1 MTFLSNPVVVIVL
14 IALLC
19 LGGVFVFARVVS
31 GPPSMGGGVTG
42 KPKSPTD
49 PTGNMKPGGWKPP
62 QPPTGDGTA

>member
-1 MTFLSNPVVVIVL
+1 MEFLKNPVVVVVL

-19 LGGVFVFARVVS
+19 LAGVFIFARVVS

-42 KPKSPTD
+42 KPAPKPD
-49 PTGNMKPGGWKPP
+49 PLGNKKPGGYKPP